1 MRRSRIT
8 GVGHY
13 VPERVVTNAEL
24 EKLMDTTDEWIVER
38 TGIRERRF
46 ADPDTGAS
54 DLGVRA
60 ARQAME
66 RAGVSPGDIDMV
78 IFATLSS
85 DYFFPGS
92 AVQVQ
97 DKMGM
102 GNVGAFDIRAA
113 CSGFLY
119 GLSVADQ
126 FIKSGMHDAVLLI
139 GAEVQSAALKLD
151 TEHRDLAVLFGD
163 GAGAV
168 VVQPSN
174 NDSGILSTH
183 LHSQGKYLKNL
194 WLPAP
199 GSRFKPWLS
208 DEIMEK
214 NLHMPYMNGREVFR
228 HAVTRFPEVIREAM
242 DRNGLTVDDVK
253 LIIPHQA
260 NYRISHGV
268 AKRLGVDM
276 DKVFSNIHAYGN
288 TTAASIPIALSE
300 AYEQERF
307 SEGDTIILAAFGSGF
322 TWAAAAVRW

>member
-260 NYRISHGV
+260 NYRISHAV